1 MTIDPISAILSTY
14 QPPRIVSS
22 PFDEPH
28 MPPIVWGSD
37 SFVRVGRSFDC
48 EN

>member
-14 QPPRIVSS
+14 QPPIWQV
-22 PFDEPH
+22 PPDEPH
-28 MPPIVWGSD
+28 WPTVTWGAD
-37 SFVRVGRSFDC
+37 TFTRIGKGFDC